1 MTGIIGDM
9 VVYPDR
15 MMQNLELTRGLVF
28 SPRVMLLL
36 IEEGLDRT
44 DAYDAVQRNSM
55 KSWEA
60 QLDFRE
66 LIKTDPVVSTK
77 VSPDDLDDLFDYS
90 FYLAHV
96 DHIYKRV
103 GISETIID

>member
-15 MMQNLELTRGLVF
+15 MMQNLESTRGLVF

-36 IEEGLDRT
+36 VEQGVDRT

-60 QLDFRE
+60 QLDFRD
-66 LIKTDPVVSTK
+66 LIKTDTVVSTK
-77 VSPDDLDDLFDYS
+77 VSPQDLDDLFDYS
-90 FYLAHV
+90 FYLVHV
-96 DHIYKRV
+96 DHIYTRV